1 MKAVSLEVILSPAEL
16 GPLSQRDLRQ
26 ATCVVLDI
34 LRASSTMV
42 TALAQGAAAI
52 VPVSEIQEA
61 IALRKRYPEALLAGE
76 RGGLRP
82 RAELTGGVEFD
93 LGNSPR
99 EFTSDKVAGRTLI
112 MTTTNGTRALRGCA
126 QAGTVLVGSF
136 LNLSA
141 TVRQLVREAPGPLVL
156 VCAGT
161 GDGPALEDVVAAGA
175 VCSSLEAEGL
185 HLAGDDAVLIARG
198 LFDRLGGDLEQVG
211 RLSRNGRRLLSLPE
225 LREDVAF
232 CLQRD
237 RFDLVAA
244 LRPDG
249 TVRRV
254 S

>member
-1 MKAVSLEVILSPAEL
+1 MVARLEVILSPAEL

-26 ATCVVLDI
+26 AACVVFDI
-34 LRASSTMV
+34 LRATSTMI
-42 TALAQGAAAI
+42 TALAQGAAGI
-52 VPVSEIQEA
+52 RPVGEISEA
-61 IALRKRYPEALLAGE
+61 LALRQRYPEALLAGE

-82 RAELTGGVEFD
+82 QAEQTGGVEFD

-99 EFTSDKVAGRTLI
+99 EFTADRVTGRLLI
-112 MTTTNGTRALRGCA
+112 MTTTNGTRALRACA
-126 QAGTVLVGSF
+126 HAGTALVGSF
-136 LNLSA
+136 LNLNA
-141 TVRQLVREAPGPLVL
+141 TVRHLARLQPAQLVL

-161 GDGPALEDVVAAGA
+161 GDGPALEDVVAAGGA
-175 VCSSLEAEGL
+175 CAGLEAEGFQL
-185 HLAGDDAVLIARG
+185 KGDDAMVIARQ
-198 LFDRLGGDLEQVG
+198 LFDVFGADLGGIA

-225 LREDVAF
+225 LRDDVAF

-244 LRPDG
+244 LQRDG